1 MTLSPELLAAARI
14 VDANLNRAGE
24 ALRVIEDYARFALDD
39 AFLSEKTKQIRHRLT
54 VATSSLAATDR
65 LAARDT
71 LSDVGTQ
78 ITAPQEYV
86 RTSTSQVAAA
96 SSARLAQALRTI
108 EEYGKLLLPADS
120 VAEIEALRYESY
132 TLEKSY
138 RTLDSSLQ
146 RLKGCRLYVLIDTC
160 QSEAAFTTLVRS
172 LITSGADILQLR
184 DKSASDRLLVSRG
197 KLLRDL
203 LSEQNQC
210 RTLFIMNDR
219 PDLALLT
226 SADGVHVGQEE
237 LSVSQVRQ
245 VVGSEMLVGV
255 STHDLLQA
263 KQAVLDGASYIGCG
277 PTFPSQTKS
286 FTNFPGLDFLTS
298 VAAQLSI
305 PAFAIGG
312 IDESNIPQVLATGF
326 TRIALSSAITSS
338 PSPSLTTRALATLV
352 GQDLS

>member
-1 MTLSPELLAAARI
+1 MSVSPQLLSAARI
-14 VDANLNRAGE
+14 VDANLNRASE

-39 AFLSEKTKQIRHRLT
+39 SFLAEKTKQIRHRLT
-54 VATSSLAATDR
+54 VATAPLAAGDR

-71 LSDVGTQ
+71 QADVGTQ
-78 ITAPQEYV
+78 ITTPQEYV
-86 RTSTSQVAAA
+86 RSSTGQVAAA

-108 EEYGKLLLPADS
+108 EEYGKLLLPAEN

-138 RTLDSSLQ
+138 RTLATSLE
-146 RLKGCRLYVLIDTC
+146 RLQACRLYVLIDTC
-160 QSEAAFTTLVRS
+160 ESEEAFCALARS
-172 LITSGADILQLR
+172 LITSGVDILQLR
-184 DKSASDRLLVSRG
+184 DKQANDRLLVSRG
-197 KLLRDL
+197 QLLRKL
-203 LSEQNQC
+203 LSEVKDC

-226 SADGVHVGQEE
+226 KADGVHVGQEE

-255 STHDLLQA
+255 STHDLAQA
-263 KQAVLDGASYIGCG
+263 KQAVLDGANYIGCG

-286 FTNFPGLDFLTS
+286 FENFPGLDFLKQ
-298 VAAQLSI
+298 VASQLAI

-312 IDESNIPQVLATGF
+312 IDASNVPHVLATGV
-326 TRIALSSAITSS
+326 TRIAVSSAITRA
-338 PSPSLTTRALATLV
+338 PSPATAALALAALV

>member
-14 VDANLNRAGE
+14 VDANLNRASE

-78 ITAPQEYV
+78 ITTPQEYV

-96 SSARLAQALRTI
+96 SGARLAQALRTI
-108 EEYGKLLLPADS
+108 EEYGKLLLPAECI
-120 VAEIEALRYESY
+120 AEIEALRYESY

-160 QSEAAFTTLVRS
+160 QSEAAFTTLARA

-184 DKSASDRLLVSRG
+184 DKKASDRLLVSRG

-203 LSEQNQC
+203 LSEQKEY

-245 VVGSEMLVGV
+245 VVGSEMLIGV
-255 STHDLLQA
+255 STHDLAQA

-298 VAAQLSI
+298 VAKELSI

-326 TRIALSSAITSS
+326 TRIALSSAITNS
-338 PSPSLTTRALATLV
+338 PSPSTTTRKISALV